1 MIPESAIEKIH
12 SAIRKDINF
21 RGVLRLSS
29 EFMVDPE
36 TADHDWKHF
45 WEDLYNS
52 ASASLPPHKKLKSW
66 ETTLELDRGTKQAI
80 YNAAVEA
87 NQVVPINWAPFFNSN
102 ADPTKEEAILQP
114 WNADYIGTAAQA
126 LVAHVE
132 RYRKGARLTNGISY
146 YYGNFASI
154 IQSSGMGK
162 SRLIKELGKDYFVIN
177 MNIGRG
183 KESYPPPDRSV
194 RDFLTKYSNTDN
206 RRHLLYCFLNALFTR
221 ARDFVSEHSGLD
233 YKDVSLAFRNMMQ
246 NDESTVVPSHKRQ
259 IFFDSVVHAARN
271 TFQGTPAT
279 RNVPNALDDLI
290 SALGRT
296 KPTKRTRGG
305 KMTVVLPKPTVFLAF
320 DECHTLMELRM
331 SQDERDEY
339 HSMYEVLRNLLS
351 DIEGDLFT
359 FFLSTTGKASQLTPP
374 RHYDPSSRVSK
385 QGLILI
391 PPFTDLGFDQLMTDS
406 KLSRASEIEHVS
418 TLEFMA
424 KFGRPMFGSRLK
436 ATGNV
441 EELVLF
447 AASKL
452 LGAGSENGVKTH
464 SQRLACI
471 SRRLPIDFYSS
482 FTYAD
487 PHAEEDQVTSHLR
500 VCLRVNDNLDGMTT
514 VASSEPLLSEVA
526 ARLTA
531 DIPPHLLLRYVFNG
545 FSVDKGNRGE
555 FVCMLLLIAARDRV
569 VYSRRIDP
577 GEHVSNLERT
587 DTGSEADN
595 AANEEENVGSTEAE
609 SKEDDGFIFDHETG
623 APLPAISKGSA
634 LNTIPNDINLI
645 FTLPAFLDALFSS
658 ANFSTH
664 TPTQVHRSHTRKN
677 FSEIFADTKMSFNH
691 FVKVHAMDCIHHERL
706 YPALLRNAAILC
718 ANSQKSIDGLVPF
731 LWRPDSD
738 SKYQIGGILFQS
750 KNDRTYKRDHAPESR
765 RLLFEAM
772 DPFKLKV
779 ISNNDKIP
787 VPIIRIV
794 FALAAESPPPEF
806 ELVPEQGTSDSKKI
820 PLYTSFDYWCPGVD
834 STVFKPVAKE
844 DHTSWH
850 SLVSASQKWEKLYT
864 SSSSRLGANLR
875 RSQNPL
881 AGQQDA
887 HFDSFFMNI

>member
-1 MIPESAIEKIH
+1 
-12 SAIRKDINF
+12 
-21 RGVLRLSS
+21 
-29 EFMVDPE
+29 MVDPE

-114 WNADYIGTAAQA
+114 WNAEYIGTAAQA

-132 RYRKGARLTNGISY
+132 RYRKDAKLTNGISY

-162 SRLIKELGKDYFVIN
+162 SRLIKELGQDYFVIN
-177 MNIGRG
+177 MNVGRG

-194 RDFLTKYSNTDN
+194 RDFLTEYSNTDN
-206 RRHLLYCFLNALFTR
+206 RRHLLYCFLDALFTR

-233 YKDVSLAFRNMMQ
+233 YKGVSLAFRNMMQ
-246 NDESTVVPSHKRQ
+246 NDESTDVPSHKRQ
-259 IFFDSVVHAARN
+259 IFFYSVVQAARV
-271 TFQGTPAT
+271 TFKGKPAT

-296 KPTKRTRGG
+296 KPTKRTLGG

-331 SQDERDEY
+331 SKDDQDEY

-351 DIEGDLFT
+351 DIEGELFT

-391 PPFTDLGFDQLMTDS
+391 PPFTDLGFDQLMKDS
-406 KLSRASEIEHVS
+406 KLSRASKIENVS

-436 ATGNV
+436 ATGNI

-447 AASKL
+447 AASML
-452 LGAGSENGVKTH
+452 LGASSENGVKTH

-471 SRRLPIDFYSS
+471 SRRMPIDFYSS
-482 FTYAD
+482 TSA
-487 PHAEEDQVTSHLR
+487 AEEDVTSHLR
-500 VCLRVNDNLDGMTT
+500 VCLRVSDNFDWDGMAT

-531 DIPPHLLLRYVFNG
+531 DIPPHLLLQYVFNG
-545 FSVDKGNRGE
+545 FSVHKGDRGE
-555 FVCMLLLIAARDRV
+555 FVCMLLLIAARDQV
-569 VYSRRIDP
+569 VYSRRIDS
-577 GEHVSNLERT
+577 GEHVSNLEQT
-587 DTGSEADN
+587 DAGSEAAN
-595 AANEEENVGSTEAE
+595 AATKEEDVGSKEAE
-609 SKEDDGFIFDHETG
+609 SNGDERFIFDHETRG
-623 APLPAISKGSA
+623 APLPTISKGTA
-634 LNTIPNDINLI
+634 LNTIPIDLNLV
-645 FTLPAFLDALFSS
+645 FTLPDFLEALFSS
-658 ANFSTH
+658 ANFWTH
-664 TPTQVHRSHTRKN
+664 TATQVHHSHSRKN
-677 FSEIFADTKMSFNH
+677 FGEIFADTKMYFNH
-691 FVKVHAMDCIHHERL
+691 FVKVHAMACIHHERL

-718 ANSQKSIDGLVPF
+718 ANSQKGIDGLVPF
-731 LWRPDSD
+731 LWRPDRD
-738 SKYQIGGILFQS
+738 SRYQIGGILFQS
-750 KNDRTYKRDHAPESR
+750 KNERTYTRDYPPKSR
-765 RLLFEAM
+765 RLLFDAM

-787 VPIIRIV
+787 VPIVRIV

-806 ELVPEQGTSDSKKI
+806 ELVPEQGTSDSQI
-820 PLYTSFDYWCPGVD
+820 QPYTSFDYWCPGVD

-850 SLVSASQKWEKLYT
+850 SLVSASQRWETLYS
-864 SSSSRLGANLR
+864 SSSSRMGANLR

-881 AGQQDA
+881 AAQHDA
-887 HFDSFFMNI
+887 HFDSFFENK